1 MSHMADYAHCSNV
14 KSSARMMEICK
25 RLHNSKAAASS
36 SSASGSG
43 TNSAGSSGD
52 SSSAAAAAATGGS
65 SNQTPLR
72 NRLIAANIVPRSNG
86 NVTLTFNHQR
96 AVPVREARSSTYDA
110 HTLQPGALAAVP
122 FPMAAAAA
130 AAANY
135 QPLPSPANHVVV
147 QRAPPPPPQAV
158 AAPAAGPPMAPAQQY
173 VPVTMVDTRNGRQM
187 LAAVQASWPTSS
199 RQMTLVPSWP
209 QLSAAATGPSAPV
222 AAAADSLLQPFIA
235 AAASDA
241 ADWHRRPLL
250 VDSAGAIHSLQDQAV
265 FPAVVYG
272 RVAAA
277 AAAGSSRAAAAAA
290 AAAYQGSSS
299 GAGPSSGGSSKRS
312 TKTSN
317 MASGQQPPPAH
328 SNSHCYSQYNSGGVK
343 KEPSQLSPVKK
354 RIKENKDHYYV
365 SDPYHQR
372 SSAEYRAAS
381 GRAPAIT
388 IHDTPP
394 LAHQQQQRHLNRG
407 AAAQPPPEIITISDS
422 DDEACDPKAAK
433 TSASSTQ
440 HHHVKKPEATPTKAI
455 PSAVEE
461 SGSQNVSRGPSVMP
475 LTPSLVIPQAYS
487 SQSTPCASRSN
498 LASCV
503 TVGADSDEDYQRTPV
518 KHEVAASSS
527 QQPVAGPSTSAGVSA
542 VKAETST
549 PLLPKKNRLLKA
561 QSEWALSSLKE
572 ETESAVAA
580 AGSETKYS
588 SSGSGV
594 GGGVGGAL
602 ASSDSSP
609 ASNAAY
615 YAPSSRNSIAVDDKE
630 LIRQAATR
638 QHQEFLEQ
646 QQQLLRE
653 RELELHVARER
664 KREREYAAAHAAA
677 MATYRHERE
686 REREAMRADPMPAH
700 AARDYNQQVHA
711 AAAAAAH
718 AAAAAQSRHAVEYSI
733 QPPAAHA
740 AQAHTQPGHAV
751 SAGHVPAGQPPP
763 GHPGVPQ
770 PDPVLAVHP
779 RDFYTAAA
787 QPTVYV

>member
-1 MSHMADYAHCSNV
+1 
-14 KSSARMMEICK
+14 
-25 RLHNSKAAASS
+25 
-36 SSASGSG
+36 
-43 TNSAGSSGD
+43 
-52 SSSAAAAAATGGS
+52 
-65 SNQTPLR
+65 
-72 NRLIAANIVPRSNG
+72 
-86 NVTLTFNHQR
+86 
-96 AVPVREARSSTYDA
+96 
-110 HTLQPGALAAVP
+110 
-122 FPMAAAAA
+122 
-130 AAANY
+130 
-135 QPLPSPANHVVV
+135 
-147 QRAPPPPPQAV
+147 
-158 AAPAAGPPMAPAQQY
+158 
-173 VPVTMVDTRNGRQM
+173 
-187 LAAVQASWPTSS
+187 
-199 RQMTLVPSWP
+199 MTLVPSWP
-209 QLSAAATGPSAPV
+209 QLSAAATGPSAPA

-265 FPAVVYG
+265 FPAVVYD

-394 LAHQQQQRHLNRG
+394 LAHQQQQRYLNRG

-440 HHHVKKPEATPTKAI
+440 HHHVKKPEATPIKAI

-518 KHEVAASSS
+518 KHEVAASS
-527 QQPVAGPSTSAGVSA
+527 QQPVAGPSTSAGMSSASA

-561 QSEWALSSLKE
+561 QSEWALSSLEE
-572 ETESAVAA
+572 ETESAMAA

-664 KREREYAAAHAAA
+664 KRERE
-677 MATYRHERE
+677 RE
-686 REREAMRADPMPAH
+686 RDLQVSVRGAAVELGPPMPAH
-700 AARDYNQQVHA
+700 QSKQTDSA
-711 AAAAAAH
+711 AAAAGYPQAH
-718 AAAAAQSRHAVEYSI
+718 AQVAA
-733 QPPAAHA
+733 
-740 AQAHTQPGHAV
+740 
-751 SAGHVPAGQPPP
+751 
-763 GHPGVPQ
+763 
-770 PDPVLAVHP
+770 
-779 RDFYTAAA
+779 
-787 QPTVYV
+787 